1 MSQLRELQRAV
12 QRSVLHRDP
21 APALEVVVDA
31 QGAPARSRLDV
42 YIHGYGARLSEV
54 LRNDFH
60 GLFAMIG
67 EPAFDA
73 LVVAYVDSHP
83 SRNFNVRWY
92 GAHLSEFLRSDR
104 PWSDTPALS
113 EMAALDWAIGLCFDA
128 ADEPCVD
135 ANSLQAIAPNEW
147 PGLRLRLRHCVQRL
161 RVNWNVGDIR
171 RALDNGDVVPE
182 RAPLLAERGWVV
194 SRVGVKIFHRE
205 LPDDE
210 AAALDLIVE
219 GRTFS
224 EVCQELAR
232 RHEADAVAMRA
243 VLLMRGWVD
252 NGWIAGM
259 ST

>member
-12 QRSVLHRDP
+12 QHSVLHKDP
-21 APALEVVVDA
+21 TPALAVVADG
-31 QGAPARSRLDV
+31 QGAPAQSRLDV
-42 YIHGYGARLSEV
+42 YMHGYGARLSEV
-54 LRNDFH
+54 LRNDFN

-83 SRNFNVRWY
+83 SRDFNVRWY
-92 GAHLSEFLRSDR
+92 GARLPEFLRSSQ
-104 PWSDTPALS
+104 PWSDTPALG

-128 ADEPCVD
+128 ADEPCID
-135 ANSLQAIAPNEW
+135 ASALQAIAPDEW
-147 PGLRLRLRHCVQRL
+147 PGLRLQLRRCVQRL
-161 RVNWNVGDIR
+161 RMNWNVGDIR
-171 RALDNGDVVPE
+171 RALDGEGDVPQPA
-182 RAPLLAERGWVV
+182 RLPAGRGWVV

-210 AAALDLIVE
+210 EAALDSIAE

-224 EVCQELAR
+224 EVCEELAQ

-243 VLLMRGWVD
+243 VLLLKGWVD
-252 NGWIAGM
+252 NGWIVDL